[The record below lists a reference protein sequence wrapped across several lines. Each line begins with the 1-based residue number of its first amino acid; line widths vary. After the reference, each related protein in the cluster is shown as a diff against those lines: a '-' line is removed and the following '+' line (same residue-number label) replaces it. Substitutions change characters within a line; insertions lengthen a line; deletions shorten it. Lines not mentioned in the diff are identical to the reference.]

1 MKTHPKSSVLLVIS
15 VLSGNILLAQPAL
28 EFASGA
34 GPTGSGSTL
43 AAQSVTWMNNTDN
56 PTGNTFVAF
65 TPTTT
70 VTFSLSNQQYSLLAS
85 QSGNRESVSFGGNL
99 NNSAN
104 LIGSGATYVPMNF
117 ISNAPASDFSS
128 LPTTLNQG
136 ISLTNNYGIELFTS
150 VMGLYDNNLVTT
162 GRYLMATLTVTFSHP
177 VMNPV
182 LHLLGLGGF
191 YSSLGFTT
199 ELELQTAGVTLS
211 KLSGSNELNVT
222 TSKILNSSSAPTS
235 TTGSGAASGSI
246 LATGTN
252 ITTLVFNLYMRGN
265 GGMSTW
271 SGSNMHMGDAWV
283 FSVSEETAMF
293 VLPVT
298 INNFTATEKG
308 NTALLQ
314 WGTSSEQNTDHFDV
328 ETSEDGTNWKS
339 IGTVKAAGTSNTAKN
354 YSYVQY
360 SPATGN
366 NFYRIAIVDADGSYN
381 YTAVQQL
388 SFSQASGLMLTYYPN
403 PVRDRVT
410 VTTGAAT
417 VKSAQVLSI
426 DGKVLQQV
434 AGFHSGESIDLSQY
448 PAGIYILVVRNTDG
462 SMQTAKVQK
471 S

>member
-1 MKTHPKSSVLLVIS
+1 MP
-15 VLSGNILLAQPAL
+15 
-28 EFASGA
+28 
-34 GPTGSGSTL
+34 
-43 AAQSVTWMNNTDN
+43 
-56 PTGNTFVAF
+56 
-65 TPTTT
+65 
-70 VTFSLSNQQYSLLAS
+70 
-85 QSGNRESVSFGGNL
+85 VSFGGNL
-99 NNSAN
+99 NNSSSM
-104 LIGSGATYVPMNF
+104 IGSGATYVPMNF
-117 ISNAPASDFSS
+117 ISSAPATDFSS

-136 ISLTNNYGIELFTS
+136 ISLTNNYGVELFTS
-150 VMGLYDNNLVTT
+150 VMSLYNNNLPTT

-211 KLSGSNELNVT
+211 RLSGSPELNVT
-222 TSKILNSSSAPTS
+222 SSKILNSSSAPTS
-235 TTGSGAASGSI
+235 TTGSGAASGSV

-252 ITTLVFNLYMRGN
+252 ISTLVFNIYMRGN
-265 GGMSTW
+265 GGMSAW
-271 SGSNMHMGDAWV
+271 SGTSMHMGDAWV

-298 INNFTATEKG
+298 INNFMATEKG

-339 IGTVKAAGTSNTAKN
+339 IGTVKAAGNSSTPRN
-354 YSYVQY
+354 YDYVQY

-381 YTAVQQL
+381 YTSVQQL
-388 SFSQASGLMLTYYPN
+388 SFSQASDIRLNYYPN

-410 VTTGAAT
+410 VTMGAASIS
-417 VKSAQVLSI
+417 SAEVLGI
-426 DGKVLQQV
+426 DGKVLQRV
-434 AGFHSGESIDLSQY
+434 AGFHSGESIDLSHY
-448 PAGIYILVVRNTDG
+448 PSGIYILVLRNTDG
-462 SMQTAKVQK
+462 SAQTAKVQK